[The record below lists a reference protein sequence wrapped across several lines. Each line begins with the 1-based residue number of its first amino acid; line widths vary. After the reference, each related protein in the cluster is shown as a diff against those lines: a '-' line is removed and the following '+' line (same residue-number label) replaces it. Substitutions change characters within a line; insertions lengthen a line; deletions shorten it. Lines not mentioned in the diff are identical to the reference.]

1 MNWQNGLTQL
11 LGITYPI
18 IQAPMLGVT
27 TPEMVAAVS
36 NLGGLGS
43 LPVGGLSPEKTL
55 ALIKK
60 TKSLTQR
67 PFAVNLF
74 AHDVPTD
81 ASAFAHAQ
89 SMAEYLEELA
99 QKHSVAFQSQPI
111 SDFQFYSYRDQVQ
124 VLLDEQIQIVSF
136 TFGILADEIIA
147 LFKEKGVVLI
157 GTATCVKE
165 AQILEEKGVDAI
177 TAQGIEAGG
186 HRGSFLA
193 DVELPQIGSIAL
205 IPQMADQ
212 VSIPILASGG
222 INDGRTI
229 RAAFILGAAAVQIGT
244 AFIASSESSAIPA
257 YKAALKVAKDTDTV
271 LTRNFSGR
279 FARGIQNEFMREVD
293 VEVKQSGRIIPQYPI
308 QNSLTTALRAESQK
322 QNNAQFTNLWSG
334 QSVYR
339 GTGVSSADVFNDLVR
354 QTEQL
359 KSF

>member
-1 MNWQNGLTQL
+1 
-11 LGITYPI
+11 
-18 IQAPMLGVT
+18 
-27 TPEMVAAVS
+27 
-36 NLGGLGS
+36 
-43 LPVGGLSPEKTL
+43 
-55 ALIKK
+55 
-60 TKSLTQR
+60 
-67 PFAVNLF
+67 
-74 AHDVPTD
+74 
-81 ASAFAHAQ
+81 
-89 SMAEYLEELA
+89 MAEYLEELA

-229 RAAFILGAAAVQIGT
+229 RAAFILGAAAVQIGS

-293 VEVKQSGRIIPQYPI
+293 VEVKQSSRIIPQYPI